1 MATQITILGLNFLG
15 QSLGLALSAREFPV
29 MGFDPKLE
37 VAQAAQKLG
46 AVRQIK
52 WNMAQ
57 AVKDADLTL
66 VCLPLAEQREA
77 LEAIA
82 KDFKSESA
90 VVSVTPLLAHPLAWA
105 TEVLPADRHFVALHP
120 LLSPAVPYSEANAL
134 TPNADLFK
142 HGMWAMAPSPTCAA
156 GALQLVNGLANVAGA
171 TPYFVDPTE
180 HDGLMGGASALPVML
195 ALALMRAVAASPGWP
210 EMRKVAGYSLAT
222 ATTALSDL
230 DQTAAALQLNREST
244 LRYLDAAQ
252 AELTALREKVA
263 GDDTAGLDA
272 ALTEAAARRAAW
284 LADSAGGNWETPEKA
299 AQELPTSAGT
309 FKRFLVGGLFDR
321 KEKP

>member
-1 MATQITILGLNFLG
+1 MPTQITILGLNFLG

-29 MGFDPKLE
+29 TGFDPKLE
-37 VAQAAQKLG
+37 VAQAAQKQG
-46 AVRQIK
+46 AVRQTK
-52 WNMAQ
+52 WNMAH

-82 KDFKSESA
+82 QDFKPDSA
-90 VVSVTPLLAHPLAWA
+90 VVSVAPLLAQPLAWA
-105 TEVLPADRHFVALHP
+105 AKLLPADRHFLALHP
-120 LLSPAVPYSEANAL
+120 LLSPAMPYAEAEAL
-134 TPNADLFK
+134 APSAGLFK
-142 HGMWAMAPSPTCAA
+142 HGLWAMAPSPTCAPD
-156 GALQLVNGLANVAGA
+156 ALQLVNGLANVAGA
-171 TPYFVDPTE
+171 APYFVDPTE

-230 DQTAAALQLNREST
+230 DQTAPALQLNRENT
-244 LRYLDAAQ
+244 LRYLDVAL

-263 GDDTAGLDA
+263 GDDTA
-272 ALTEAAARRAAW
+272 ALNEALAEAANRRAAW
-284 LADSAGGNWETPEKA
+284 LADSASGAWDAPEKV
-299 AQELPTSAGT
+299 AQELPTTGGT
-309 FKRFLVGGLFDR
+309 LKRFLVGGLFDR
-321 KEKP
+321 REKP